1 VRHQANF
8 RVSLALLRRSTLSK
22 ICAAVIVVLAAS
34 PFTAPFSTRALADLT
49 GEAASH
55 EGFFV
60 NSKIADDTTTV
71 DIVTTALVVFTAE
84 IVRQSTEFTYP
95 IDLRPRHITVLRL

>member
-60 NSKIADDTTTV
+60 NAKIADTTTV
-71 DIVTTALVVFTAE
+71 DIVTTDLVVFTAE
-84 IVRQSTEFTYP
+84 IVLQSIELTQRT
-95 IDLRPRHITVLRL
+95 DLRQPRITVLRL

>member
-34 PFTAPFSTRALADLT
+34 PFTAPFSTCALADLT

-71 DIVTTALVVFTAE
+71 DIVTTDLVVFTAE
-84 IVRQSTEFTYP
+84 IVLQSIELTQRT
-95 IDLRPRHITVLRL
+95 DLRQPRITVLRL